1 MQIKPIGDFQV
12 EVSYT
17 ITNTS
22 TIDAKEVS
30 QLYVR
35 DMLSS
40 VLRPLKELKGYS
52 KDLIKA
58 GESKTI
64 TIKLDK
70 SAFNFYSTAYDSWI
84 TESGTFEILIGASSR
99 DIRLTAKVKF

>member
-1 MQIKPIGDFQV
+1 MNLIMKKTLKIMLLAILSIAFVSLVACGDNGGQNNNGGGENPKP

-22 TIDAKEVS
+22 KIDAKEVS

-40 VLRPLKELKGYS
+40 VLRPIKELKGY
-52 KDLIKA
+52 
-58 GESKTI
+58 G
-64 TIKLDK
+64 
-70 SAFNFYSTAYDSWI
+70 FAY
-84 TESGTFEILIGASSR
+84 
-99 DIRLTAKVKF
+99 V